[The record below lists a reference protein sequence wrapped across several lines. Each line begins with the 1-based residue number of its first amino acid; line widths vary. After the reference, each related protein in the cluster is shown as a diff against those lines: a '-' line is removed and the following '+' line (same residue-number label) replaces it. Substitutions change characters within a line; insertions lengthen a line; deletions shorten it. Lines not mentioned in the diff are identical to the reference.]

1 VPRRK
6 LKKVPKA
13 TKIDPTT
20 SLRKALAKRRKDE
33 LVVALGELAE
43 NSTVRRR
50 LMERFAVETSA
61 DELVAATRTAI
72 ADATD
77 FDERLLNTNFDYDY
91 EAYAEV
97 RRNLARLI
105 DLGRLPTAMELSLE
119 LMHDACYQMEMSDE
133 GLMAYEIEEC
143 LEVVLAAVRRSD
155 LSMAEIKTWSSA
167 MLATDRTGCL
177 CASQLQALA
186 RGSKAKK

>member
-6 LKKVPKA
+6 VKKTPKSP
-13 TKIDPTT
+13 KIDPAAG
-20 SLRKALAKRRKDE
+20 LRKALTKRRKDE
-33 LVVALGELAE
+33 LVAALVELAE

-61 DELVAATRTAI
+61 DELVAATRSAI

-77 FDERLLNTNFDYDY
+77 FDERLINTNFDYDY
-91 EAYAEV
+91 EAYAEA

-105 DLGRLPTAMELSLE
+105 DLGWLPTAMELSLE

-143 LEVVLAAVRRSD
+143 LEVILAAVRRSD
-155 LSMAEIKTWSSA
+155 LSTAEIKTWSSA

-177 CASQLQALA
+177 CTSQLQALA